1 MAHTQ
6 LQQWQPWTDQSV
18 SAVMSVC
25 LFVHQLALE

>member
-1 MAHTQ
+1 MAQ

-18 SAVMSVC
+18 SAVMSGVC